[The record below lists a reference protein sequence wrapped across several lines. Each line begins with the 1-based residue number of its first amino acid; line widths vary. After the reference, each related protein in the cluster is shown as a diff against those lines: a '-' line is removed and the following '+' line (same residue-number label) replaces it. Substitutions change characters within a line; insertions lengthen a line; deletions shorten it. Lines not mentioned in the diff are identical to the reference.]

1 MWTTF
6 AICSAASTL
15 SLGDTVTSVLRIMY
29 DFGPND
35 WTMLSELVVDPAMVQ
50 VESVLRDRSVQPE
63 KTDSGAVNN
72 SVEDLYNRN

>member
-1 MWTTF
+1 
-6 AICSAASTL
+6 
-15 SLGDTVTSVLRIMY
+15 VLRIMY

-63 KTDSGAVNN
+63 KTDSEAVNN